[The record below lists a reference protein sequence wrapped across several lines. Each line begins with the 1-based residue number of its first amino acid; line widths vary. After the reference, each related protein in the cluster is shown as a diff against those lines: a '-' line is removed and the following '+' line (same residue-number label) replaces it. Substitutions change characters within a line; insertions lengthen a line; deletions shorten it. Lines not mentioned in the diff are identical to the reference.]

1 MHLFLQVMHVQ
12 IWKSEVGTKLSNV
25 LTVHVLTG
33 VSVCKIRFP
42 IFGKYNSIKILT
54 SYSPSNIPTK
64 TNKNPLKSHPST
76 FHGGM
81 RILLKSGR
89 CVEFGMRLVSH
100 GQWISSFPSRG
111 GRKFWR
117 AKKEWCE
124 WCLKGDSYKEGWR
137 WYEKSVFQCGSK
149 RRKDVRR
156 VRQFHKILMG
166 LGKQGEA

>member
-1 MHLFLQVMHVQ
+1 MYLQGFQYV
-12 IWKSEVGTKLSNV
+12 KLDFRS
-25 LTVHVLTG
+25 
-33 VSVCKIRFP
+33 
-42 IFGKYNSIKILT
+42 FGKYNSVKILT
-54 SYSPSNIPTK
+54 SYSRSNIPTK

-124 WCLKGDSYKEGWR
+124 WSLKGDSYKEGWR
-137 WYEKSVFQCGSK
+137 WYEESVFQCGSK

-156 VRQFHKILMG
+156 KAIPQSPHGLRQAGRSLAEFNMIFFYL
-166 LGKQGEA
+166 AYPTVYSSN

>member
-12 IWKSEVGTKLSNV
+12 IWKSEVGTNLSNV

-33 VSVCKIRFP
+33 VSVCKIIFP

-81 RILLKSGR
+81 RICDKIRSMCGVWDASCITWSMDLLLSLQRRTEILKSEKRVVWVVFERWLLKGG
-89 CVEFGMRLVSH
+89 VKVIWRLSVSM
-100 GQWISSFPSRG
+100 WI
-111 GRKFWR
+111 
-117 AKKEWCE
+117 KKE
-124 WCLKGDSYKEGWR
+124 
-137 WYEKSVFQCGSK
+137 K
-149 RRKDVRR
+149 RCKA
-156 VRQFHKILMG
+156 G
-166 LGKQGEA
+166 